1 MPTPLLLIT
10 LLFCLGYLAITLEHK
25 LHVDKAALAL
35 LTGIGCWMVYILSAS
50 SLVSVAELPASFLA
64 GHGEGSPAEIARAW
78 VGEHQVLH
86 FLAEIAG
93 ILFFLLGAM
102 TIVELVDS
110 YDGFSLITRRIQATR
125 KVSLLWIIGFITFF
139 LSAALDNLTT
149 AILMVSLLRKLVKE
163 QQDRLFFAG
172 IVIIAANAGGA
183 WSPIGDVTTTMLWIG
198 KQITT
203 LHIIKT
209 VLLPSLVCITIPLL
223 WLTFRLRGQ
232 TLALAGRGG
241 EANRTPVNPV
251 HQRLIF
257 AFGLGG
263 LLSVPVFK
271 TVTHLPPFMG
281 MLFALAILWVVSEM
295 IQPDRDQAMDSGTHV
310 VAVLKRID
318 SPSILFFLGI
328 LLAVGALQA
337 TGLLAMAARFLDSS
351 VGNTHTIIFLIG
363 LLSAV
368 VDNVPL
374 VAAAMGMYDLQT
386 FPTDHLMWAY
396 LAFAAGTGGSCLII
410 GSAAGVAVMG
420 MERISFFWY
429 LRHISGL
436 ALAGY
441 VGGAI
446 VYLYTAPLF
455 G

>member
-1 MPTPLLLIT
+1 MTLPLILIT
-10 LLFCLGYLAITLEHK
+10 LIFCTGYLAITLEHT
-25 LHVDKAALAL
+25 LRIDKAALAL
-35 LTGIGCWMVYILSAS
+35 LTGILCWVTYITCSDT
-50 SLVSVAELPASFLA
+50 LVQIAQLPASFLA
-64 GHGEGSPAEIARAW
+64 SHGGDDPSYIAKAW

-86 FLAEIAG
+86 FLAEISG
-93 ILFFLLGAM
+93 ILFFLMGAM

-110 YDGFSLITRRIQATR
+110 YDGFSVITNRIKATS
-125 KVSLLWIIGFITFF
+125 KVKLLWIIGFITFF

-163 QQDRLFFAG
+163 QHERMFFAG

-203 LHIIKT
+203 LHIMKT
-209 VLLPSLVCITIPLL
+209 VLLPSLVCIIVPLL
-223 WLTFRLRGQ
+223 WLSYTLRGQ
-232 TLALAGRGG
+232 TMPAVTQ
-241 EANRTPVNPV
+241 ETTSSKDVTPL
-251 HQRLIF
+251 QKKIIF
-257 AFGLGG
+257 LFGLGG

-271 TVTHLPPFMG
+271 TMTHLPPFMG
-281 MLFALAILWVVSEM
+281 MLFALAILWVVSEI
-295 IQPDRDQAMDSGTHV
+295 IQPDRAQAMDSGTHI

-318 SPSILFFLGI
+318 TPSILFFLGI

-337 TGLLAMAARFLDSS
+337 TGLLGMAATGLDQT
-351 VGNTHTIIFLIG
+351 VGNTNVIIFLIG

-386 FPTDHLMWAY
+386 FPQDHSMWAY

-429 LRHISGL
+429 LRHISAL

-441 VGGAI
+441 CAGAL
-446 VYLYTAPLF
+446 VYLLTAPYW